1 MSWIL
6 KAELSDGNKKYFC
19 SDDPSVQAVQ
29 SPYDY
34 AGLYDGE
41 IFFADGAPRSDV
53 PEIFPP
59 VSYEGP
65 LPDRFSPTEI
75 MVRCREEMPVQDAT
89 VKDGAVILD
98 FGQNFAGIIEIDP
111 AKMTGSSIRI
121 RHGEILDQDG
131 NLYTR
136 NLRKAKAELIYHRGT
151 DTAKYRPRFTY
162 MGFRYAEITGTDYVP
177 DSSPRMP
184 STATWSAPDI
194 LHVTILSQDR
204 LYQNQVWGQKS
215 NYIEVPTDC
224 PQRDERMGY
233 PETGRSSL

>member
-1 MSWIL
+1 M
-6 KAELSDGNKKYFC
+6 
-19 SDDPSVQAVQ
+19 Q

-121 RHGEILDQDG
+121 RHGEILDQAG

-177 DSSPRMP
+177 GLI
-184 STATWSAPDI
+184 TAYALYSDMSAPDI
-194 LHVTILSQDR
+194 LHVTILSQTGSIR
-204 LYQNQVWGQKS
+204 IRSGGRNPTISKFPPT
-215 NYIEVPTDC
+215 VPRGMSGWDI
-224 PQRDERMGY
+224 